1 MKRSRAAKVLAVYQV
16 CKVNTGRHTAGVDG
30 IAIPIETERR
40 PSMMMKL
47 LGDINV
53 TRKPQPIRRV
63 YIPKPVANPD
73 SIGDGSKQPLGI
85 PTLSDRISQE
95 IIRQAIE
102 PICEHHF
109 QNCSYGFRPLRGCQ
123 DASDLFNKLSKAKSR
138 RWIVEG
144 DIKGCFDHIR
154 HDHIISTLSQWHIPR
169 QITGI
174 IQTILKTDVMEE
186 TRTIASVEGTPQGG
200 VISPMLANVALTC
213 LNEEIQK
220 RYGMIRREKGNP
232 KVSPIVRYADDFV
245 VVANSK
251 EQAEAIKS
259 HITGFLKAQ
268 TGLTLSDEK
277 TQISEISKG
286 FDFLGFNFRKYGE
299 KDKLLIQP
307 SKGNIRKVRGKLK
320 ETFRKYSDGKPDR
333 LIRKLNQII
342 NGWGNYYRHVVSKD
356 TYNLLDTYTWIR
368 TQRWINRRHPTKRW
382 SYWYHKYF
390 MTVKDN
396 RWIFCDKQTGAKLN
410 KMANIP
416 IIRFIKVHKDRRV
429 YDVKA
434 REYWE
439 EREYKKA
446 KNIIIGTPVL
456 TKMFYKQK
464 GRCAYCGH
472 PITQQH
478 VRDTT
483 IHKHHLT
490 PRSEGGDWKLR
501 NLRLL
506 HAECHNSIHGMYSR
520 KEMASLISKGIDYLR
535 LMKSAMT

>member
-1 MKRSRAAKVLAVYQV
+1 M
-16 CKVNTGRHTAGVDG
+16 
-30 IAIPIETERR
+30 
-40 PSMMMKL
+40 
-47 LGDINV
+47 
-53 TRKPQPIRRV
+53 
-63 YIPKPVANPD
+63 
-73 SIGDGSKQPLGI
+73 
-85 PTLSDRISQE
+85 
-95 IIRQAIE
+95 
-102 PICEHHF
+102 
-109 QNCSYGFRPLRGCQ
+109 
-123 DASDLFNKLSKAKSR
+123 
-138 RWIVEG
+138 
-144 DIKGCFDHIR
+144 
-154 HDHIISTLSQWHIPR
+154 
-169 QITGI
+169 
-174 IQTILKTDVMEE
+174 LKTDVMEE

-277 TQISEISKG
+277 TQISEISQG
-286 FDFLGFNFRKYGE
+286 FDFLGFNFRKYGR

-307 SKGNIRKVRGKLK
+307 SKDNTRKVRGKLK

-333 LIRKLNQII
+333 LIRILNQII

-356 TYNLLDTYTWIR
+356 IYDLLDTYTWTR
-368 TQRWINRRHPTKRW
+368 TQRWIKRRHPYKRW
-382 SYWYHKYF
+382 NYWYHKYF

-446 KNIIIGTPVL
+446 KNIIIGHQ
-456 TKMFYKQK
+456 F
-464 GRCAYCGH
+464 
-472 PITQQH
+472 
-478 VRDTT
+478 
-483 IHKHHLT
+483 
-490 PRSEGGDWKLR
+490 
-501 NLRLL
+501 
-506 HAECHNSIHGMYSR
+506 
-520 KEMASLISKGIDYLR
+520 
-535 LMKSAMT
+535 

>member
-1 MKRSRAAKVLAVYQV
+1 M
-16 CKVNTGRHTAGVDG
+16 
-30 IAIPIETERR
+30 
-40 PSMMMKL
+40 
-47 LGDINV
+47 
-53 TRKPQPIRRV
+53 
-63 YIPKPVANPD
+63 
-73 SIGDGSKQPLGI
+73 
-85 PTLSDRISQE
+85 
-95 IIRQAIE
+95 
-102 PICEHHF
+102 
-109 QNCSYGFRPLRGCQ
+109 
-123 DASDLFNKLSKAKSR
+123 
-138 RWIVEG
+138 
-144 DIKGCFDHIR
+144 
-154 HDHIISTLSQWHIPR
+154 
-169 QITGI
+169 
-174 IQTILKTDVMEE
+174 
-186 TRTIASVEGTPQGG
+186 
-200 VISPMLANVALTC
+200 
-213 LNEEIQK
+213 
-220 RYGMIRREKGNP
+220 
-232 KVSPIVRYADDFV
+232 VRYADDFV
-245 VVANSK
+245 VVAKSK

-259 HITGFLKAQ
+259 HITGFLKTQ

-490 PRSEGGDWKLR
+490 PRTYATKRGRGLETTQPT
-501 NLRLL
+501 
-506 HAECHNSIHGMYSR
+506 
-520 KEMASLISKGIDYLR
+520 ASPRRMS
-535 LMKSAMT
+535 

>member
-1 MKRSRAAKVLAVYQV
+1 
-16 CKVNTGRHTAGVDG
+16 
-30 IAIPIETERR
+30 
-40 PSMMMKL
+40 MMMKL
-47 LGDINV
+47 LGDIDV

-63 YIPKPVANPD
+63 FIPKP
-73 SIGDGSKQPLGI
+73 DGRKRPLGI
-85 PTLSDRISQE
+85 PTISDRINQE

-123 DASDLFNKLSKAKSR
+123 DAMSDLFNKLSKAKSR